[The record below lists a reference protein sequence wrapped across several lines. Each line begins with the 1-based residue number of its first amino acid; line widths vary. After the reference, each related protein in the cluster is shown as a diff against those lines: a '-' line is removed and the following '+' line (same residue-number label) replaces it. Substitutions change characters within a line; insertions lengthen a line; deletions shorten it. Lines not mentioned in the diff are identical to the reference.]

1 MERVRDWLAGLS
13 LRTQLALAFA
23 VLATLVALL
32 PGMYLPRALGEQSRR
47 WAEHRCLDV
56 ARAVA
61 GATEAPLDFE
71 DRRTAAEV
79 LASLESTKGA
89 AYAAL
94 LRPDGT
100 RLASW
105 REPPAGA
112 PAPPIRDGAIV
123 YGAGMLHVRVDVEM
137 RSGGA
142 GALLVGFTL
151 DELAE
156 RRREAQA
163 LVLRTSLLVLAVTVA
178 LGFAIGGLLLKP
190 LQRVTALAA
199 RIARGDESAA
209 LDLGG
214 VGRSDET
221 GRVAEALGTVV
232 ERLRRLNASLE
243 ERVEERTRDLEA
255 ANAELAARLAELKK
269 TQAQLVVADRRL
281 SLGRLAAGAA
291 HEINNPLAYL
301 GSNVRWVAEELG
313 GLSLALESGTREDRA
328 RARETLADMR
338 EALEQAHDGA
348 DRIAHIVRGLK
359 TFSYGDEDE
368 REPLDLSA
376 AMDVAI
382 DIASHELKHRA
393 RVERRY
399 EPAPQVNA
407 NAVRLAQVFVNLLV
421 NAAHA
426 IQEGAANRNVVRAA
440 VGTTEAGEAFA
451 EVSDTGVGIP
461 PEVME
466 RLFEPFFTT
475 KPVGQGTGLGLSIS
489 HGIVTALGGRITV
502 SSEVGHGS
510 TFRVTLP
517 VPLQPAK
524 PTPRPALTPVPRR
537 RGRVLVID
545 DEPLVGAAVRRTL
558 SREHDVE
565 VVTTG
570 QEALERVRGGQRFD
584 VILCDLVMPC
594 MTGVQLAAELEQIDP
609 SLAEVLLFMTG
620 GAFTETTRRFSEANR
635 SRVLEKPLDS
645 EILRRHLHERLST

>member
-1 MERVRDWLAGLS
+1 MRDWVAGLS

-23 VLATLVALL
+23 VLATVVALA
-32 PGMYLPRALGEQSRR
+32 PAIYLPRALGEQSRR
-47 WAEHRCLDV
+47 WAERRCLDV

-79 LASLESTKGA
+79 LASLDSTKGA

-100 RLASW
+100 VLASW
-105 REPPAGA
+105 RHPPAGS
-112 PAPPIRDGAIV
+112 PAPPSRDGAIV
-123 YGAGMLHVRVDVEM
+123 YGAGMLHVRVEVQV

-142 GALLVGFTL
+142 GALVVGFTL

-156 RRREAQA
+156 RRLEAQY
-163 LVLRTSLLVLAVTVA
+163 LVLRTSLLVLAVTLA
-178 LGFAIGGLLLKP
+178 LGFGIGGLLLKP

-209 LDLGG
+209 LDLGD
-214 VGRSDET
+214 VGRSDEP
-221 GRVAEALGTVV
+221 GQVAEALGAVV

-255 ANAELAARLAELKK
+255 ANAQLAARLAELKQ

-301 GSNVRWVAEELG
+301 GSNVRWVADELG
-313 GLSLALESGTREDRA
+313 AVGQALESGTREERA
-328 RARETLADMR
+328 RARETVADML
-338 EALEQAHDGA
+338 EALQQAHDGA

-368 REPLDLSA
+368 RAPIELSK

-382 DIASHELKHRA
+382 DIANHELKHRA

-399 EPAPQVNA
+399 EPAPRVNA

-426 IQEGAANRNVVRAA
+426 IPEGAANRNVVRAA
-440 VGTTEAGEAFA
+440 VGTNDQGEAFA
-451 EVSDTGVGIP
+451 EVSDTGSGIP
-461 PEVME
+461 PEIVE

-489 HGIVTALGGRITV
+489 QGIVTALGGRITV
-502 SSEVGHGS
+502 SSELGKGS

-517 VPLQPAK
+517 VPLEPAT
-524 PTPRPALTPVPRR
+524 PTPPPAPTPPPRR

-558 SREHDVE
+558 ASEHDVE

-570 QEALERVRGGQRFD
+570 QEALDRVRSGERFD

-609 SLAEVLLFMTG
+609 SAAQALLFMTG
-620 GAFTETTRRFSEANR
+620 GAFTETTQRFTEANA

-645 EILRRHLHERLST
+645 ELLRRHLHERLST